1 MLLHREIRGPVAAI
15 VCLSLG
21 GLLLHLRIHPVSFD
35 PAVPENPV
43 HLIPFITAILG
54 AVAVPFLLGS
64 ARTVVIGYLING
76 MSVVIGTITMT
87 HMSLASP
94 PHPLSVPGIL
104 LGSSLAYIL
113 VLLPKLLIGHQV
125 LLHYHP
131 NGMGRFFTPWWWL
144 RHFVYLAGIYALGHF
159 LWR

>member
-1 MLLHREIRGPVAAI
+1 MLHHRGIRGPVAAI
-15 VCLSLG
+15 VCLSAG
-21 GLLLHLRIHPVSFD
+21 GLLLHLRLHPVSFD
-35 PAVPENPV
+35 PAGPENPA
-43 HLIPFITAILG
+43 HFIPFVTAILG
-54 AVAVPFLLGS
+54 TVAVPVLLGS
-64 ARTVVIGYLING
+64 ARTFVIGYLING

-87 HMSLASP
+87 HMSLAAP
-94 PHPLSVPGIL
+94 PHPLSVSSIL

-113 VLLPKLLIGHQV
+113 LLLPKLFIGHRV

-144 RHFVYLAGIYALGHF
+144 RHFAYVAVAYTLGHY